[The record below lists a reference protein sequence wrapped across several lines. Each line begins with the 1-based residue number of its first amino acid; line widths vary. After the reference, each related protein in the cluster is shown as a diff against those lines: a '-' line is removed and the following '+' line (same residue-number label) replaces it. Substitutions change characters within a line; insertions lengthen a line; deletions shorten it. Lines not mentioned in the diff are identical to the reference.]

1 MQNKS
6 LDSTQKDMQALVR
19 EALATLR
26 EASSET
32 GEKANALINKGIGLL
47 DDTLVKAQQ
56 LQNAAIDSGRAAMT
70 STDEY
75 VHENPW
81 RAIAISAAVGLL
93 AGVCISRK

>member
-6 LDSTQKDMQALVR
+6 LDSAQKDMQALVR
-19 EALATLR
+19 EALTTLR

-32 GEKANALINKGIGLL
+32 GEKANVLINKGIGLL

-56 LQNAAIDSGRAAMT
+56 MQSAAIDSGKAAVT

-81 RAIAISAAVGLL
+81 RAIAISLAVGLL
-93 AGVCISRK
+93 AGICVARK